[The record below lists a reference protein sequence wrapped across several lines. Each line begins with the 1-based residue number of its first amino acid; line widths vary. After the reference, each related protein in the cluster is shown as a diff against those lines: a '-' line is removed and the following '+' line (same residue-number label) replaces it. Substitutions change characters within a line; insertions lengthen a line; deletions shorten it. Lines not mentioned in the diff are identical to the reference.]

1 MANPKASGSL
11 PGCTDERWTAIADG
25 HAEPTRQEIAWLLAL
40 SAERDAYEDRIRAA
54 RLEGF
59 AAGRGVGRR
68 EGYEHADDERAAEW
82 DITGPL
88 LLNAVGPTV
97 NPDGYALRNVR
108 AAEAACRR
116 DAADRERVFV
126 AKAYATADKDR
137 TDAQRATVLSYPP
150 PSQQRQHGR
159 PRHLRAVA
167 ND

>member
-1 MANPKASGSL
+1 VANPKALSSL
-11 PGCTDERWTAIADG
+11 LGCSNERWQAIADG
-25 HAEPTRQEIAWLLAL
+25 TAAPTRKEVAWLLAL

-54 RLEGF
+54 WLEGF

-116 DAADRERVFV
+116 DAAERERVFV
-126 AKAYATADKDR
+126 ARAYATAGKDR
-137 TDAQRATVLSYPP
+137 TDSQRATVQSYPP
-150 PSQQRQHGR
+150 PQRQQ
-159 PRHLRAVA
+159 PRHLRAVPEA
-167 ND
+167 AGE